1 MNMLF
6 GFWESKLMMLPHIR
20 MHIAPRGLTACGLF
34 AVIMAAAP
42 AYVRADDPGD
52 QDKAIEEVK
61 KLGGKVERDEKEAG
75 KPVTI
80 VNLGL
85 SQVTDESMS
94 VIKPFPK
101 VQKITLN
108 GTKITDAGLQPL
120 KDLASLQ
127 KLYLVD
133 TKVTDAGLEHLKGLA
148 SLRILSLVGTDITDA
163 GLEQLKGMENLQELF
178 VAGTKVTDDGVKK
191 LKEALPKLKI
201 SK

>member
-1 MNMLF
+1 MAF
-6 GFWESKLMMLPHIR
+6 PHVR
-20 MHIAPRGLTACGLF
+20 LSFLAQGLTVGCLF
-34 AVIMAAAP
+34 IAILAASP
-42 AYVRADDPGD
+42 TRGKADDADP
-52 QDKAIEEVK
+52 QAKAIEEVK

-94 VIKPFPK
+94 LLKTFPK
-101 VQKITLN
+101 VQKLTLN
-108 GTKITDAGLQPL
+108 GTKISDAGLQPL
-120 KDLASLQ
+120 KELASLQ

-133 TKVTDAGLEHLKGLA
+133 TKITDAGLEALKGLA
-148 SLRILSLVGTDITDA
+148 SLRILSVVGTEITDA
-163 GLEQLKGMENLQELF
+163 GLEHLKAMENLQELF
-178 VAGTKVTDDGVKK
+178 VAGTKVTDEGVMK